1 MLLVAVPWLLAFCH
15 FRAAINLACFALPA
29 SFIFAKCTMASDFST
44 GCFNSVYLLML
55 VQLHQLHP

>member
-1 MLLVAVPWLLAFCH
+1 
-15 FRAAINLACFALPA
+15 LPA